1 MGWRGARR
9 ELKKGTADANFRE
22 EKRMGL
28 DWGGGRVEDVS
39 DMLYNSI

>member
-1 MGWRGARR
+1 MAGR
-9 ELKKGTADANFRE
+9 EEGIKKGRADANFRE